1 MANKIA
7 LDILEN
13 APWKTKVA
21 RGHVYITAR
30 YKGDDVSIRDD
41 DCEIV
46 VKRDGKT
53 VKRYDVGGTEEFEA
67 LFGLF
72 WSAFA

>member
-7 LDILEN
+7 LEILEN
-13 APWKTKVA
+13 ADWDVKRVN
-21 RGHVYITAR
+21 RHVYITAR

-41 DCEIV
+41 SSELV
-46 VKRDGKT
+46 VKRNGRI
-53 VKRYDVGGTEEFEA
+53 VKRYDVGGTEKFES

-72 WSAFA
+72 WSA